1 MHVVFSKN
9 DSLHDLKAC
18 GECVVGVPLRFLSVF
33 LMCSGGWI
41 FCDMKLIWILS
52 ALGELLLVWG
62 VTNFWVGEILLVKIL
77 TNLHTSISN
86 WTLTFAFGCKT
97 MILVCLGTR
106 EYYEKIL
113 IFLCLKPK
121 RKNQENISIIF
132 LRKLCFPKMIHCM
145 IWKHV
150 GMCRGSA
157 PSIS

>member
-1 MHVVFSKN
+1 
-9 DSLHDLKAC
+9 
-18 GECVVGVPLRFLSVF
+18 
-33 LMCSGGWI
+33 MCSGGWI

-113 IFLCLKPK
+113 IFFYVWNQKEK
-121 RKNQENISIIF
+121 IRKILVLSFSESCVFQKWFIAWFESMWECVVGVPLRF
-132 LRKLCFPKMIHCM
+132 LSVFFY
-145 IWKHV
+145 V
-150 GMCRGSA
+150 SE
-157 PSIS
+157 